1 MSIHVYTEAPEFE
14 GEKLFAERL
23 DSLLDKRAHAWF
35 GVNYLPGVNDIDV
48 LLWHDE
54 IGVFTIEVKAI
65 SLSMVEEF
73 SLTRCKIEDR
83 PEGKS
88 PHGQAQQAELSLRNY
103 LGARGIR
110 FFNVA
115 TAAFPKISRA
125 EWNSAWASSPRL
137 SGKWAETII
146 FQEDLQSG
154 PEALLD
160 RLKYIYI
167 NPPSGSG
174 SDWRFPNNP
183 AVFEKLKQSI
193 SPDQEKPQPIP
204 SDMSRLR
211 ELEHSVY
218 QETKNRFPA
227 FGTGQLLYTGHPG
240 TGKTFRLVQIGYE
253 HASAGAKVLFL
264 CFNKV
269 LAADIRRLLVGREF
283 FSQQLRLGEEP
294 GESFVLD
301 VADVWDVL
309 LQRLAEQGLAG
320 EIGYNFEESSDSN
333 SFDTRG
339 REAVELLGSVRD
351 EIGVYD
357 TVLID
362 ETQDFREWQFKL
374 AKLHLK
380 KGGTLLIAHGKGQ
393 ELYPA
398 DPATETLLEEFPKQ
412 GLRRNFRN
420 TKESFRAAY
429 VAHLSQLDRE
439 KIKSS
444 AKRFVND
451 FQGKDQGLDF
461 ERTEGRYPILEPV
474 DMKSLSGEDPSS
486 VFYAEEEIEVLVARY
501 QQILREQIDFLKE
514 RHRPID
520 LLLLVPTEKCVEA
533 RAVRKALDE
542 LEQEFIDLTDDAL
555 RRATVSATSVRLCT
569 FHSARGIEGYRVVI
583 FGLSLLPRLC
593 KQIGLNKPENLL
605 YVILTRAV
613 FETTI
618 VIRSDEWNNDIVVLV
633 QEIISHLSSRNSE
646 NYTRQ
651 LPS

>member
-1 MSIHVYTEAPEFE
+1 MNVYTEAPEFA
-14 GEKLFAERL
+14 GERRFAERL
-23 DSLLDKRAHAWF
+23 GSLLDGQAHAWF

-48 LLWHDE
+48 LLWHNA
-54 IGVFTIEVKAI
+54 IGIFTIEVKAI
-65 SLSMVEEF
+65 PLSAIDSF
-73 SLTRCKIEDR
+73 SLTRCKIKDR
-83 PEGKS
+83 VEGKS
-88 PHGQAQQAELSLRNY
+88 PHAQAQKAELSLRKY
-103 LGARGIR
+103 LGARGIK

-115 TAAFPKISRA
+115 TAAFPEISRA
-125 EWNSAWASSPRL
+125 EWNLAWASNSQL

-154 PEALLD
+154 PEALLN
-160 RLKYIYI
+160 RLKYIYL
-167 NPPSGSG
+167 NPPSGGG
-174 SDWRFPNNP
+174 SEWDFLNNP
-183 AVFEKLKQSI
+183 ATFGKLKRVI

-204 SDMSRLR
+204 SDMIRLR
-211 ELEHSVY
+211 ELEESVY
-218 QETKNRFPA
+218 RETKNRFPA

-240 TGKTFRLVQIGYE
+240 TGKTFRLLQIGYD

-269 LAADIRRLLVGREF
+269 LAADIQRLLVGREF
-283 FSQQLRLGEEP
+283 FNQQLVLGEEP

-301 VADVWDVL
+301 VADVWEVL

-320 EIGYNFEESSDSN
+320 AIGNNFDESSDSK
-333 SFDTRG
+333 SFDRRG
-339 REAVELLGSVRD
+339 REAVELLESER
-351 EIGVYD
+351 EKIAVYD

-380 KGGTLLIAHGKGQ
+380 KDGTLLIAHGKGQ
-393 ELYPA
+393 ELYPV
-398 DPATETLLEEFPKQ
+398 DPAIETLLEEFPKQ

-444 AKRFVND
+444 AKRFVSD
-451 FQGKDQGLDF
+451 FSGKDQGLDF

-501 QQILREQIDFLKE
+501 KQILRDQIDFLEE

-520 LLLLVPTEKCVEA
+520 LLLLVPTRKCVEA
-533 RAVRKALDE
+533 RAVIKALE
-542 LEQEFIDLTDDAL
+542 ALEQEFIDLTDETL

-593 KQIGLNKPENLL
+593 KQIGLSKPENLL

-618 VIRSDEWNNDIVVLV
+618 VVRSDEWNDDIVVLV
-633 QEIISHLSSRNSE
+633 QDIVTHLSSRNSQ
-646 NYTRQ
+646 N
-651 LPS
+651 

>member
-1 MSIHVYTEAPEFE
+1 MPTYL
-14 GEKLFAERL
+14 GELRFAERL
-23 DSLLDKRAHAWF
+23 GSLLDEQANAWF
-35 GVNYLPGVNDIDV
+35 GVNYLPGVHDIDL

-65 SLSMVEEF
+65 PLSMVESF
-73 SLTRCKIEDR
+73 SLTRCKIQGRD
-83 PEGKS
+83 EGPS
-88 PHGQAQQAELSLRNY
+88 PHAQAQKAELSLRNY
-103 LGARGIR
+103 LNARGIKI
-110 FFNVA
+110 FNVA
-115 TAAFPKISRA
+115 TAAFPEISRE
-125 EWNSAWASSPRL
+125 EWNFAWASQPQL
-137 SGKWAETII
+137 SGRWAETVI

-154 PEALLD
+154 PEALLN
-160 RLKYIYI
+160 RLKCIYL
-167 NPPSGSG
+167 NPPSGGG
-174 SDWRFPNNP
+174 SDRPFPNSRGT
-183 AVFEKLKQSI
+183 FDKLKQSI
-193 SPDQEKPQPIP
+193 SPKQEKPLPIP

-211 ELEHSVY
+211 ELEESVY
-218 QETKNRFPA
+218 RETKNRFPA

-240 TGKTFRLVQIGYE
+240 TGKTFRLLQIGYE

-294 GESFVLD
+294 SESFVLD
-301 VADVWDVL
+301 VADVWEVL

-320 EIGYNFEESSDSN
+320 EIGNNSEESSDT
-333 SFDTRG
+333 SFDARG
-339 REAVELLGSVRD
+339 RSAVELLGSVRD
-351 EIGVYD
+351 EIAVYD

-362 ETQDFREWQFKL
+362 ETQDFREWQFGL

-380 KGGTLLIAHGKGQ
+380 NNGTLLIAHGKGQ

-398 DPATETLLEEFPKQ
+398 DPAIETLLEELPKQ

-444 AKRFVND
+444 AKRFVHD
-451 FQGKDQGLDF
+451 FSGQDQGLDF

-474 DMKSLSGEDPSS
+474 DMESLSGEDPSS

-501 QQILREQIDFLKE
+501 KQILREQIEFLKE

-520 LLLLVPTEKCVEA
+520 LLLLVPTKNCVEA
-533 RAVRKALDE
+533 RAVRKALEE
-542 LEQEFIDLTDDAL
+542 LEQRFIDLTDETL

-593 KQIGLNKPENLL
+593 KQIGLDKPQNLL

-613 FETTI
+613 FETI
-618 VIRSDEWNNDIVVLV
+618 IAVRSDEWNNDIVVLV
-633 QEIISHLSSRNSE
+633 QEIIAHLSSRNSA
-646 NYTRQ
+646 N
-651 LPS
+651 